1 MRNPKRVLSKA
12 QILDRVWSYDFGG
25 RSNIVELYISYL
37 RKKIDSGRKPMIHA
51 ARRRVCPQA
60 RVLSAPG
67 SWSLRARLLIGQVLL
82 LATVCVGIAAV
93 TELALYQYLVSA
105 LDSQLHEVRTP
116 RVRLVR

>member
-1 MRNPKRVLSKA
+1 MLSKA

-37 RKKIDSGRKPMIHA
+37 RKSIAAKADDPHA

-60 RVLSAPG
+60 RVLALLEAG
-67 SWSLRARLLIGQVLL
+67 RCGRLLIGQVLL